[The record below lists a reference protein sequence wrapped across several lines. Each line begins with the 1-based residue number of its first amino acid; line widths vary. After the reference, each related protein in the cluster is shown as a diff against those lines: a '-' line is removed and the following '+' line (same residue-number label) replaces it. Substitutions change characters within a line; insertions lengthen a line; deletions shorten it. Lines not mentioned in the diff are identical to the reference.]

1 MLPIIPTKEVLAIG
15 LAVCAMAAAIS
26 TLADAREAL
35 RVQGSTTFT
44 AEILGRHQRAIELAA
59 GQELTVVPNKST
71 PGLVALLEDKADL
84 AMIST
89 TLQSAMTSARKTHPD
104 LPYDR
109 LQAFSITRT
118 RVALAVHP
126 LNPVRAV
133 SLHMLRAILRGAVVN
148 WNELGGMDLPIRL
161 VMVRDGGGVKLT
173 VENELLGGDLVN
185 AENAI
190 PVANGERVVKVV
202 EQEIGAL
209 GLMQFN
215 LLQRHNLPE
224 LQLDRAILQELNFV
238 TLGHPTPGM
247 KAVIDASRELA
258 TSQFN

>member
-1 MLPIIPTKEVLAIG
+1 
-15 LAVCAMAAAIS
+15 
-26 TLADAREAL
+26 
-35 RVQGSTTFT
+35 
-44 AEILGRHQRAIELAA
+44 
-59 GQELTVVPNKST
+59 
-71 PGLVALLEDKADL
+71 
-84 AMIST
+84 
-89 TLQSAMTSARKTHPD
+89 
-104 LPYDR
+104 
-109 LQAFSITRT
+109 
-118 RVALAVHP
+118 
-126 LNPVRAV
+126 
-133 SLHMLRAILRGAVVN
+133 MLRAILRGVVVN

-215 LLQRHNLPE
+215 LLQRYNLPE
-224 LQLDRAILQELNFV
+224 LQLDRSILQELNFV
-238 TLGHPTPGM
+238 TLGPPTPGM
-247 KAVIDASRELA
+247 KAVIDATRELA

>member
-1 MLPIIPTKEVLAIG
+1 
-15 LAVCAMAAAIS
+15 
-26 TLADAREAL
+26 
-35 RVQGSTTFT
+35 
-44 AEILGRHQRAIELAA
+44 
-59 GQELTVVPNKST
+59 
-71 PGLVALLEDKADL
+71 
-84 AMIST
+84 
-89 TLQSAMTSARKTHPD
+89 
-104 LPYDR
+104 
-109 LQAFSITRT
+109 
-118 RVALAVHP
+118 
-126 LNPVRAV
+126 
-133 SLHMLRAILRGAVVN
+133 MLRAILRGAVVN

-215 LLQRHNLPE
+215 LLQRYNLPE
-224 LQLDRAILQELNFV
+224 LQLDRSILQELNFV
-238 TLGHPTPGM
+238 TLGPPTPGM
-247 KAVIDASRELA
+247 KAVIDATRELA